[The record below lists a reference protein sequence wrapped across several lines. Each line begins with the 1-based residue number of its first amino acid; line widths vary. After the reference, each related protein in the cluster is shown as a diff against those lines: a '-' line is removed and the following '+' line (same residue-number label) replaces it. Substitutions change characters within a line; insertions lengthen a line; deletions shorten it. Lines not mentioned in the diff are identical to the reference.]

1 MKLKGHVAL
10 VTGASKGIGKST
22 AVALAQEG
30 CSVSI
35 NFKSDT
41 AGAEAVLAE
50 CNTFSQGNILVQADV
65 SIEHDVS
72 TMFDTIREQFSRLD
86 ILINNAGIFDKSD
99 SPTNIEAFENVH
111 RNNFLSCVLVV
122 KYALPLMKAGKIVNV
137 SSIHARLGN
146 GRPDAIAYSA
156 FKAAL
161 ESYTKNLAKA
171 VAPNILVNAVA
182 PGRVATTMW
191 GDPDAVT
198 QKKLGGVHLIKRMI
212 QPDEIADGIIFLAK
226 NDAVCGEVLT
236 IDGGMGLVT
245 VG

>member
-1 MKLKGHVAL
+1 
-10 VTGASKGIGKST
+10 
-22 AVALAQEG
+22 
-30 CSVSI
+30 
-35 NFKSDT
+35 
-41 AGAEAVLAE
+41 
-50 CNTFSQGNILVQADV
+50 
-65 SIEHDVS
+65 
-72 TMFDTIREQFSRLD
+72 
-86 ILINNAGIFDKSD
+86 
-99 SPTNIEAFENVH
+99 
-111 RNNFLSCVLVV
+111 
-122 KYALPLMKAGKIVNV
+122 MKAGKIVNV

-182 PGRVATTMW
+182 PGRVATPMW
-191 GDPDAVT
+191 RDPDAVT